1 MGPIAA
7 AVRLAEESGAA
18 EHAPV
23 SPYVFGGIAF
33 GTLLLLL
40 IITMLINVD
49 R

>member
-18 EHAPV
+18 EHSQV
-23 SPYVFGGIAF
+23 SPYVFGGFAF
-33 GTLLLLL
+33 AVLLLLL
-40 IITMLINVD
+40 IITLMINVD